1 MIQKS
6 MRNGKNSSKKA
17 VYSSTSLPQETR
29 KISNKQ
35 SNLAPKWTRE
45 RKKNRKLVA
54 KEEIIKSRAE
64 TNERETKK

>member
-1 MIQKS
+1 

-45 RKKNRKLVA
+45 RKKKNRKLVA
-54 KEEIIKSRAE
+54 REEIIKSRAE

>member
-1 MIQKS
+1 

-17 VYSSTSLPQETR
+17 VYSGTSLPQETR

-45 RKKNRKLVA
+45 RKKKKNRKLVA
-54 KEEIIKSRAE
+54 REEIIKSRAE